1 MPPGVLRQL
10 DHHADARPDAPA
22 VVCVGGCEPDLTWS
36 QLRQQVYAATAWTRT
51 HTSADDVVALVSTN
65 RPAMAAA
72 FLGVLRAGRTLF
84 PMDAALTAAEVEALT
99 TRTRVARVLA
109 DAPAAER
116 LAGDIHALSDVLQ
129 ADPAGAGS
137 DDSHRAT
144 LLLQSSG
151 TTGGP
156 KIVRRLGPS
165 LDAVARNVAQATR
178 LTARDRVIA
187 AVPLSHSYGLEN
199 ALLAPV
205 WAGASMLHHVAAP
218 NAPGPQ
224 RFAPDTVLSA
234 GATVLPG
241 VPSMFEMILAGPD
254 GCGALRLAYSAG
266 APLPAALA
274 DALHARDGLAL
285 GTLYGATEI
294 GSVTFAPTRTG
305 EGTVGQPMHD
315 VDVRVV
321 DPHRPEH
328 DLAPGATGHLAVR
341 APSMFDRY
349 LDDEAPLLSTGHFLT
364 GDLGRVDAASGEVVV
379 TGRLKLLIDIGGRKV
394 NPVEVEAAIADH
406 PDIAECVVLPDPV
419 SPTISRVKAVVT
431 AAPGRAAPDAR
442 ALRAFLKPRIAAH
455 KLPRSVEVRE
465 SMPKS
470 PTGKILRQRL
480 ITGNT
485 DCQKDVACP

>member
-10 DHHADARPDAPA
+10 DHHAGARPDAPA
-22 VVCVGGCEPDLTWS
+22 VVCVGGTEPDLTWS

-51 HTSADDVVALVSTN
+51 HTSVDDVVALVSTN

-165 LDAVARNVAQATR
+165 LDAVAHNVAQATR

-305 EGTVGQPMHD
+305 EGAVGQPMHD

-321 DPHRPEH
+321 DPHRPER

-349 LDDEAPLLSTGHFLT
+349 LDDEASLLSTGHFLT

-431 AAPGRAAPDAR
+431 AAPGRVAPDAR

-455 KLPRSVEVRE
+455 KLPRSVEVRDA
-465 SMPKS
+465 MPKS